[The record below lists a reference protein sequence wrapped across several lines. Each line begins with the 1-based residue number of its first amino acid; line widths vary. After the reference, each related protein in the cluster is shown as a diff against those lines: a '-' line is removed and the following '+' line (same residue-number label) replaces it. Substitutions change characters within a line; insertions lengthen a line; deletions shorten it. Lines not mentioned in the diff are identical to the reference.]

1 MANKIDFTTMHEEMI
16 KQNREDIGE
25 LQTSD
30 AKLIER
36 MKSVCDKIDRLAD
49 NLSWLWKIILGTVIL
64 ALVGYVLNFLGIG
77 A

>member
-1 MANKIDFTTMHEEMI
+1 MNKIDFTTMHEEMI
-16 KQNREDIGE
+16 TQNREDIGE

-36 MKSVCDKIDRLAD
+36 MVAVCDKIDKLSD

-77 A
+77 V